1 MHGLS
6 TSISK
11 QTNMKKTIIITLVA
25 AALLGTQ
32 SFATEGTVLEG
43 GHLFN
48 EAQYYGDGVDGSNV
62 TISAGGTM
70 DCSGITVY
78 SSYQGS
84 CSNNTIT
91 MTGGTVKEIIGA
103 DSSRGPLTNNTIILA
118 GGTVLGGAKF
128 VGSYSDAVVA
138 NNKIVLVGEGGT
150 YGDIQGN
157 RISVG
162 GGIGVWD
169 SHKTISNTFD
179 IYGAGISVGGIFG
192 MGFKSMAFHLS
203 NNLLDGDVMLTTEI
217 LNTPNLSIDAV
228 EALDWKP
235 GQSITLLSNES
246 EIVYFDDIL
255 NKEYDIKLQGTELQ
269 VATARLVL
277 SEDNTQLKL
286 VYLSGGAT
294 TPLVPSNIPEPTTGT
309 LSLLALAALASR
321 RRRK

>member
-1 MHGLS
+1 
-6 TSISK
+6 
-11 QTNMKKTIIITLVA
+11 MKKTIIITLVA

-32 SFATEGTVLEG
+32 AFATEGTVLEG
-43 GHLFN
+43 GYLIN
-48 EAQYYGDGVDGSNV
+48 GTKYYGDGKDGSNV
-62 TISAGGTM
+62 TISAGGEK
-70 DCSGITVY
+70 DCSGITVH

-118 GGTVLGGAKF
+118 GGTVLGGARF
-128 VGSYSDAVVA
+128 VGSYEDAEVA

-157 RISVG
+157 RITVG
-162 GGIGVWD
+162 DGIGAWD
-169 SHKTISNTFD
+169 ALFIHDNSID
-179 IYGAGISVGGIFG
+179 IYGAGISVGGQFG
-192 MGFKSMAFHLS
+192 RGFKNMAFHLS

-217 LNTPNLSIDAV
+217 LMTPYLSFDAV

-246 EIVYFDDIL
+246 ELVYFDDVL

-286 VYLSGGAT
+286 VYSSGGAT

-309 LSLLALAALASR
+309 LSLLALAGLAVR